1 MRSITSLSAIFLT
14 VFCIPSWA
22 CETSECPKVAAVDV
36 IDSSFPR
43 TLREIPEELDTQNWQ
58 IEQSKDVFSDE
69 IHVTA
74 SAPSLT
80 EVRCRWGTKTPSLV
94 LECKKGEVIAR
105 FQTHCRISTSAYD
118 DYGDVTFRVDAR
130 PTQTMRFSESEDNR
144 SMGLWSTQDSKPFIK
159 SLLGGEKLVAQ
170 IKPYSDEPFIAEF
183 ETKGID
189 AAIAPIQQAC
199 GWE

>member
-1 MRSITSLSAIFLT
+1 MQRIIVLVFVFLSIQASPSRANGLEACVDCVAHSNKADEKKLNFSGQTLKRFENWAVNTTS
-14 VFCIPSWA
+14 
-22 CETSECPKVAAVDV
+22 
-36 IDSSFPR
+36 
-43 TLREIPEELDTQNWQ
+43 
-58 IEQSKDVFSDE
+58 DVFTDE
-69 IHVTA
+69 VHTIA
-74 SAPSLT
+74 RAPSPTL
-80 EVRCRWGTKTPSLV
+80 VKCRWGTKTPSLV

-144 SMGLWSTQDSKPFIK
+144 SMGLWNTQDSKPFIK
-159 SLLGGEKLVAQ
+159 SLLGGEKLVAR

-189 AAIAPIQQAC
+189 AAIKPIQQAC